1 MKVWVIA
8 SNIGL
13 NGIWVHG
20 VRSTEPTQAE
30 MDKFAREGH
39 RNPDGSRHGYQ
50 VASTTG
56 YSHTEAWEME
66 VDGEWE

>member
-8 SNIGL
+8 SDLGL
-13 NGIWVHG
+13 NGIWIHG

-30 MDKFAREGH
+30 MDKFARTERH
-39 RNPDGSRHGYQ
+39 PDGYPYRVDG
-50 VASTTG
+50 TTG
-56 YSHTEAWEME
+56 YGYTGTWEME